1 MGALWVALALAVAG
15 FAGWPVTALVF
26 KLARTIDDKADAAKA
41 AEDSRRAEQD
51 PSADVTVDGPS
62 PGPAGAGGIADA
74 RDPGDASPGA
84 GGAVAD
90 RAGNQAG
97 NQAGNHAGNQAGSQ
111 AVDGELTAPPSH
123 PASDGP
129 SDGPAQPTQRILR
142 GGAIIGVLER
152 LGVCL
157 AILTGQPV
165 AIAYIVAIKGLG
177 RFAEL
182 KETPVAAERFIIGTL
197 TSMLWAAGTAAA
209 VKVLL
214 LH

>member
-1 MGALWVALALAVAG
+1 MTALWIAAALLVAG

-26 KLARTIDDKADAAKA
+26 RLARTIDDKADAAKA
-41 AEDSRRAEQD
+41 AEEARRAAED
-51 PSADVTVDGPS
+51 PSADVTVDGP
-62 PGPAGAGGIADA
+62 
-74 RDPGDASPGA
+74 
-84 GGAVAD
+84 
-90 RAGNQAG
+90 
-97 NQAGNHAGNQAGSQ
+97 HAETQN
-111 AVDGELTAPPSH
+111 VDGELTAAAEAPSSADSISL
-123 PASDGP
+123 PA
-129 SDGPAQPTQRILR
+129 PTQRILR

-197 TSMLWAAGTAAA
+197 TSMLWAAGTAAV
-209 VKVLL
+209 VKVLFL
-214 LH
+214 S

>member
-1 MGALWVALALAVAG
+1 VNAVWITVALLVAG

-26 KLARTIDDKADAAKA
+26 RLARTIDDRADEAKA
-41 AEDSRRAEQD
+41 AEEAGRAAQD
-51 PSADVTVDGPS
+51 PSADVTVDLPS
-62 PGPAGAGGIADA
+62 P
-74 RDPGDASPGA
+74 
-84 GGAVAD
+84 VAD
-90 RAGNQAG
+90 Q
-97 NQAGNHAGNQAGSQ
+97 S
-111 AVDGELTAPPSH
+111 VDGELTAVAGTSPSAV
-123 PASDGP
+123 PASGT
-129 SDGPAQPTQRILR
+129 AAPTQRILR
-142 GGAIIGVLER
+142 GGAIIGILER

-209 VKVLL
+209 VKVLFL
-214 LH
+214 A

>member
-1 MGALWVALALAVAG
+1 MDALWIAAALVAAG

-26 KLARTIDDKADAAKA
+26 KLARTIDDRADAAKA
-41 AEDSRRAEQD
+41 AAKARRAVED
-51 PSADVTVDGPS
+51 PAADGTVD
-62 PGPAGAGGIADA
+62 PGVRDAD
-74 RDPGDASPGA
+74 D
-84 GGAVAD
+84 
-90 RAGNQAG
+90 
-97 NQAGNHAGNQAGSQ
+97 GSQ
-111 AVDGELTAPPSH
+111 HVDGKQSVAGTRPVDGNLSVDGELTAEPGRP
-123 PASDGP
+123 P
-129 SDGPAQPTQRILR
+129 SDGPAGDAAAHGQRILR

-197 TSMLWAAGTAAA
+197 ASMLWAAGIAATA
-209 VKVLL
+209 KVLF

>member
-1 MGALWVALALAVAG
+1 MNAFWIIAAALLAAG

-41 AEDSRRAEQD
+41 AEEAGRAAED
-51 PSADVTVDGPS
+51 PSADVTVDL
-62 PGPAGAGGIADA
+62 PAAAEEGKE
-74 RDPGDASPGA
+74 
-84 GGAVAD
+84 
-90 RAGNQAG
+90 QT
-97 NQAGNHAGNQAGSQ
+97 
-111 AVDGELTAPPSH
+111 VDGELTSVPGHPS
-123 PASDGP
+123 SDDAAMAG
-129 SDGPAQPTQRILR
+129 GAPTQRILR
-142 GGAIIGVLER
+142 GGAIIGILER

-197 TSMLWAAGTAAA
+197 TSMLWAAGIAAA
-209 VKVLL
+209 AKVVFLS
-214 LH
+214 

>member
-1 MGALWVALALAVAG
+1 MTALWITAALLVAG

-26 KLARTIDDKADAAKA
+26 RLARTIDDKADAARAAEEARRA
-41 AEDSRRAEQD
+41 AEDPA
-51 PSADVTVDGPS
+51 ADVTVDAPRT
-62 PGPAGAGGIADA
+62 PAQ
-74 RDPGDASPGA
+74 
-84 GGAVAD
+84 
-90 RAGNQAG
+90 N
-97 NQAGNHAGNQAGSQ
+97 
-111 AVDGELTAPPSH
+111 VDGELTAAADAPSSA
-123 PASDGP
+123 ASVSAPLP
-129 SDGPAQPTQRILR
+129 SQRILR

-197 TSMLWAAGTAAA
+197 ASMLWAAGTAAA
-209 VKVLL
+209 VKVLFL
-214 LH
+214 S